1 MGDSLE
7 QESGK
12 GALWSERSCL
22 DVTADI
28 SKGIFM
34 HHDSLWL
41 PVITSSVNSVL
52 TFVCYTGIPGP
63 FNKFAVQ
70 MKVLRPWTGVM
81 STPSARLWITMSK
94 E

>member
-12 GALWSERSCL
+12 RALQSERCCL

-28 SKGIFM
+28 SKGVFI

-41 PVITSSVNSVL
+41 PAITSSVNSVL
-52 TFVCYTGIPGP
+52 TFACYTGIPGP
-63 FNKFAVQ
+63 FSNFAVQ
-70 MKVLRPWTGVM
+70 MKVLRPWT
-81 STPSARLWITMSK
+81 
-94 E
+94 